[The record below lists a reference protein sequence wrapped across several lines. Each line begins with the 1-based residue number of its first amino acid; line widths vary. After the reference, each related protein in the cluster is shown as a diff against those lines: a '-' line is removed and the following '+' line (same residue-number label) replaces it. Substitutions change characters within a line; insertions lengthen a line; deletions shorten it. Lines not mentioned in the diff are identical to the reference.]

1 MCKILHFWCGVIRG
15 SHSSSFFQSPTK
27 FLINLDS
34 RIRRSTWKKTGM
46 GHNWLDFLLQK
57 SLSLIHI
64 YMSLTHTFFTCIPFS
79 PFLSLSFF
87 KILITQSFQVSF
99 IQWRWDT
106 GVTDFYHFLCSMD
119 GGTRRRDLPK
129 ENISQSRT
137 PKDHTSLW
145 IVYTRSKIVSGAI
158 HFKGRRACKGRR
170 QRMKTQL
177 GKNLKKKLPLS
188 LHIASQAGPGE
199 FGFCNLIDRRVHL
212 WNLHLLFWH
221 NLGLYKYPGPSQSH
235 RF

>member
-27 FLINLDS
+27 FLIDLYS
-34 RIRRSTWKKTGM
+34 RIWRSTWKKTGM

-64 YMSLTHTFFTCIPFS
+64 YMSLTHTFFTCISFFP
-79 PFLSLSFF
+79 LSFSLF
-87 KILITQSFQVSF
+87 FLKKIFITQSFQVSC
-99 IQWRWDT
+99 IQWRWDM
-106 GVTDFYHFLCSMD
+106 GVIDFYLLLCSMD
-119 GGTRRRDLPK
+119 GGTRRRNLPK

-158 HFKGRRACKGRR
+158 HFKGRRACRGRR
-170 QRMKTQL
+170 QRMRTQL
-177 GKNLKKKLPLS
+177 SKNLKKKLPLS
-188 LHIASQAGPGE
+188 LHTGWP
-199 FGFCNLIDRRVHL
+199 RRVWIL
-212 WNLHLLFWH
+212 QLDRPRGASLELTSPF
-221 NLGLYKYPGPSQSH
+221 LT
-235 RF
+235 